1 MTKIRIIKSALLVLV
16 VLVSLFSQAQKKAE
30 VRGFVRDKTNGDEVE
45 AASVY
50 LQETRQGFYTNE
62 DGFYSISG
70 IKPGAYTLV
79 CLALGFDSL
88 EIKIQLGEG
97 FVKKQDLYLVPDDK
111 NLEEV
116 KVTGKRR
123 KKTTTTA
130 VSLVSVTPKELTQI
144 PTVGGEP
151 DLIQYLQ
158 VLPGVVFTGDQGGQL
173 YIRGGSPVMNKVLL
187 DGMTIYNPFHS
198 IGLFSVFDADIMK
211 SADVYS
217 AGFGAEYGGRISA
230 IVDVKTRDG
239 NRNKVGGKIAAN
251 TFGSKFLLEGPLKK
265 YRAGKGSSSYILSYK
280 NSFLD
285 RTSKV
290 LYKHAGEGQL
300 PYTFSDFY
308 SKLSFNAPSGSHLK
322 MFYFNFNDKVDFAN
336 TTSYDWKTTGFGSK
350 FLLVPP
356 GSKVLVDGVFSYSK
370 YLINQRELDDKPR
383 SSGIKGFNLGLN
395 FSYFIANDE
404 LKYGVTI
411 NGFKT
416 EFLIFNSNDRKID
429 QFENTTEIAG
439 FIKYKRIQNK
449 KLIIEP
455 GFRIQYYAS
464 LGNTSLEP
472 RLKFK
477 YLINKRLRLKGAAG
491 LYSQNLISAVSDR
504 DVVNLFYGF
513 LSGPD
518 DLPASIGGKALTH
531 RLQKAQHAVLGLEID
546 LNSNSEINVEVYVK
560 DFTQISNINR
570 DKIFDDNSENAN
582 KPEYLKSDF
591 IVETGMASGFDIT
604 YKYQAR
610 DFYVWLVYSNNR
622 VTRFDGI
629 REYVPHF
636 DRRHNINVVMSHQ
649 FGKDKSWEANVRW
662 NFGSG
667 FPFTLTQGF
676 FENIDFQ
683 DGLGT
688 DYTTTNGDLEIVYDN
703 LNRGRLPYYHR
714 LDFSVKRTIV
724 LKVEN
729 DKPRTFMEANFSVTN
744 VYDRQNIF
752 YFDRVKYERVNQL
765 PFMPSLAVNYNF

>member
-1 MTKIRIIKSALLVLV
+1 MTKNRTFRSLGLL
-16 VLVSLFSQAQKKAE
+16 LFLAISTAVFGQKAE
-30 VRGFVRDKTNGDEVE
+30 VRGFVKDKTNGDELESATVFLKE
-45 AASVY
+45 VK
-50 LQETRQGFYTNE
+50 QGVYTNE
-62 DGFYSISG
+62 DGFYSINN
-70 IKPGAYTLV
+70 ITPGEYTLLCTYAGYDTMSTV
-79 CLALGFDSL
+79 VKLKKGQILKADFFMTPND
-88 EIKIQLGEG
+88 EG
-97 FVKKQDLYLVPDDK
+97 LD
-111 NLEEV
+111 EV
-116 KVTGKRR
+116 KVTGEMKR
-123 KKTTTTA
+123 KTTTTS
-130 VSLVSVTPKELTQI
+130 VSLVSVTPRVLKQI

-239 NRNKVGGKIAAN
+239 NRTETRGKVAAN
-251 TFGSKFLLEGPLKK
+251 TFGSKFLIEGPLKK
-265 YRAGKGSSSYILSYK
+265 YKPGSGSSSFILSYK
-280 NSFLD
+280 NSYLD
-285 RTSKV
+285 RTSKL

-300 PYTFSDFY
+300 PYSFSDFY
-308 SKLSFNAPSGSHLK
+308 SKLSFNSPSGSHLK
-322 MFYFNFNDKVDFAN
+322 MFYFNFNDKVDFEN
-336 TTSYDWKTTGFGSK
+336 TTSYEWGTFGFGSK
-350 FLLVPP
+350 FLLVPQ
-356 GSKVLVDGVFSYSK
+356 GSKVLIDGVFSYSD
-370 YLINQRELDDKPR
+370 YLIQQKELDNRPR
-383 SSGIKGFNLGLN
+383 ESGINGFNLGLN
-395 FSYFIANDE
+395 FTYFIINDE

-416 EFLIFNSNDRKID
+416 EFQIYNSNNRRID

-439 FIKYKRIQNK
+439 FVKYKRIQSK

-464 LGNTSLEP
+464 LGNSSLEP

-518 DLPASIGGKALTH
+518 DLPESVGDQPVTH
-531 RLQKAQHAVLGLEID
+531 RLQKAQHAVLGIEID
-546 LNSNSEINVEVYVK
+546 LNSKSEMNIEGYVK

-570 DKIFDDNSENAN
+570 DKIFDDNTENAN

-591 IVETGMASGFDIT
+591 IVETGMAYGFDIT
-604 YKYQAR
+604 YKYQDR
-610 DFYVWLVYSNNR
+610 DLYVWLVYSNNR
-622 VTRFDGI
+622 VTRYDGI
-629 REYVPHF
+629 REYMPHF
-636 DRRHNINVVMSHQ
+636 DRRHNVNIVSSYQ
-649 FGKDKSWEANVRW
+649 FGSDKSWEMNVRW
-662 NFGSG
+662 NYGSG

-676 FENIDFQ
+676 FENFDFQ
-683 DGLGT
+683 NGLEE
-688 DYTTTNGDLEIVYDN
+688 DYRTANGDLEIVYDD

-714 LDFSVKRTIV
+714 MDASLKKTII
-724 LKVEN
+724 LEELNK
-729 DKPRTFMEANFSVTN
+729 KPRKWMEATFSVTN

-752 YFDRVKYERVNQL
+752 YFDRVKYQRVNQL

>member
-1 MTKIRIIKSALLVLV
+1 MTKIRSIRSFLTVLSI
-16 VLVSLFSQAQKKAE
+16 LISGMGYAQKSE
-30 VRGFVRDKTNGDEVE
+30 VRGFVRDKSNGDELE
-45 AASVY
+45 SATVY
-50 LQETRQGFYTNE
+50 LEETKQGFYTNE
-62 DGFYSISG
+62 EGFYTINN
-70 IKPGAYTLV
+70 IKAGEYTLV
-79 CLALGFDSL
+79 CITLGFDSL
-88 EIKIQLGEG
+88 KRKIKLRKGQIL
-97 FVKKQDLYLVPDDK
+97 KQDLFLNPSGES
-111 NLEEV
+111 LIEV
-116 KVTGKRR
+116 KVTGSRRR
-123 KKTTTTA
+123 KETTTA
-130 VSLVSVTPKELTQI
+130 VSLVTVTPKELTKI
-144 PTVGGEP
+144 PTIGGEP
-151 DLIQYLQ
+151 DLIQYLV
-158 VLPGVVFTGDQGGQL
+158 VLPGVVFSGDQGGQL

-198 IGLFSVFDADIMK
+198 IGLFSVFDSDIMK
-211 SADVYS
+211 TADVYS

-230 IVDVKTRDG
+230 IIDVKTRDG
-239 NRNKVGGKIAAN
+239 NRKETSGKVAVN
-251 TFGSKFLLEGPLKK
+251 TFGSKLLLEGPMKK
-265 YRAGKGSSSYILSYK
+265 YEAGKGSSSYILSYK

-285 RTSKV
+285 KTSKF
-290 LYKHAGEGQL
+290 LYQHAGEGNL
-300 PYTFSDFY
+300 PYSFSDFY
-308 SKLSFNAPSGSHLK
+308 AKMSFNSPSGSHMK
-322 MFYFNFNDKVDFAN
+322 MFYFNFNDKVDFEN
-336 TTSYDWKTTGFGSK
+336 TTSYNWKTTGFGSK
-350 FLLVPP
+350 FLLVPD
-356 GSKVLVDGVFSYSK
+356 GSKVLLDGVFSYSK
-370 YLINQRELDDKPR
+370 YLIHQEELDNRPR
-383 SSGIKGFNLGLN
+383 QSGIKGFNLGLN
-395 FSYFIANDE
+395 FTYFITNDE

-416 EFLIFNSNDRKID
+416 EFLIYNSNDRKID

-439 FIKYKRIQNK
+439 FVKYKRIQNK

-518 DLPASIGGKALTH
+518 DLPKSIGGNPITH
-531 RLQKAQHAVLGLEID
+531 RLQKAQHAVLGIEVD
-546 LNSNSEINVEVYVK
+546 LNSKSEMNFEVYAK

-570 DKIFDDNSENAN
+570 DKIFDDNTENAE

-591 IVETGMASGFDIT
+591 IVETGLAYGFDVT
-604 YKYQAR
+604 YKFQER
-610 DFYVWLVYSNNR
+610 DFYLWVVYSNNR
-622 VTRFDGI
+622 VTRYDGV
-629 REYVPHF
+629 REYMPHF
-636 DRRHNINVVMSHQ
+636 DRRHNINVVSSYQ
-649 FGKDKSWEANVRW
+649 FGDKKLWEASVRW

-714 LDFSVKRTIV
+714 LDGSVRRTIV
-724 LKVEN
+724 FEKKEN
-729 DKPRTFMEANFSVTN
+729 KKETFMEANFSVTN
-744 VYDRQNIF
+744 IYDRQNIF
-752 YFDRVKYERVNQL
+752 YYDRVEGRRVNQL
-765 PFMPSLAVNYNF
+765 PFMPSLALNYNF